1 MKALEKFLGYH
12 ITDLPLAKHHN
23 TAQRVDE
30 GPHECVLCEEEAVEA
45 FHLAWPPPLGH
56 SGYWV
61 DTCAK
66 HGSELRLSV
75 HQEGLDRGL

>member
-1 MKALEKFLGYH
+1 MKALEKFLDCP

-45 FHLAWPPPLGH
+45 FHLAWAPPFGH
-56 SGYWV
+56 PGYWV

-66 HGSELRLSV
+66 HGSELRLSA
-75 HQEGLDRGL
+75 HQESLDRGL

>member
-1 MKALEKFLGYH
+1 MTKLEQFLGKH
-12 ITDLPLAKHHN
+12 ITDLPLAEHPS

-56 SGYWV
+56 PGYWV

-66 HGSELRLSV
+66 HGSALRKFAA
-75 HQEGLDRGL
+75 EENLDRGV